1 MDVIIPAHNLRI
13 LSSSLTTLAKI
24 GKQLYIEFDP
34 LTGLTLRTLND
45 GKSCF
50 GEFAFDVGFFE
61 RCTSPPGS
69 KLKKRVKVK
78 SSSSGGNGNAR
89 SSSTTNA
96 ASTSGTARRR
106 KRNQREMSTSASHRT
121 QETEGDDD
129 DHDHDH
135 DHDFE
140 DLDEKYLCRVPIRTV
155 AAILHSRKGLQSLRI
170 RSIGSHSANSHANTN
185 ANTNINAHNRTTS
198 SQDEMSNGDDD
209 DESPRMQLSFEFRIQ
224 SSGIMKITHKISV
237 SNAESVIAS
246 ASRTNCSEIVASPRL
261 LLKMMDP
268 VQSPEIAL
276 VVNDQKGKV
285 TATSFHYA
293 DASLS
298 VDGRGGGN
306 GNLILSASADKVLKT
321 ETSVDCEEFDE
332 FIYSDGKSISN
343 ANTLSNANANAD
355 DDSEEEA
362 CGQENLPEGIEHEV
376 SLVFSSKEAKAMLQ
390 FCTNQAGGNADE
402 LGEMKVIVNF
412 HWGGRPIVFETE
424 GDAFKGQ
431 VILSTVSHL
440 LLKGVDLT
448 SRGQKKKNK
457 QRSSSTGMR

>member
-1 MDVIIPAHNLRI
+1 
-13 LSSSLTTLAKI
+13 
-24 GKQLYIEFDP
+24 
-34 LTGLTLRTLND
+34 
-45 GKSCF
+45 
-50 GEFAFDVGFFE
+50 
-61 RCTSPPGS
+61 
-69 KLKKRVKVK
+69 
-78 SSSSGGNGNAR
+78 
-89 SSSTTNA
+89 
-96 ASTSGTARRR
+96 
-106 KRNQREMSTSASHRT
+106 MSTSASHRT
-121 QETEGDDD
+121 QETEGDDHD
-129 DHDHDH
+129 DNDD
-135 DHDFE
+135 DNDDLE
-140 DLDEKYLCRVPIRTV
+140 DDADEKYLCRVPIRTV

-170 RSIGSHSANSHANTN
+170 RSIGSHHSASANTN
-185 ANTNINAHNRTTS
+185 VNANNGTTS

-209 DESPRMQLSFEFRIQ
+209 NDDEEESPRMQLSFEFRIQ
-224 SSGIMKITHKISV
+224 SSGIMRITHKISV

-298 VDGRGGGN
+298 MDGHGHGHGHGGGN

-332 FIYSDGKSISN
+332 FIYSDGKSIN
-343 ANTLSNANANAD
+343 TRDANTLSNAD
-355 DDSEEEA
+355 DGSAATSEEEA
-362 CGQENLPEGIEHEV
+362 FGQENLPVGIEHEV

-402 LGEMKVIVNF
+402 LGEMRVIVNF

-457 QRSSSTGMR
+457 QRTSSTGMR

>member
-1 MDVIIPAHNLRI
+1 MQLQQIMDVIIPAHNLKI

-45 GKSCF
+45 GKSSF
-50 GEFAFDVGFFE
+50 GEFTFDVGFFE

-69 KLKKRVKVK
+69 KLKKRVKANRSK
-78 SSSSGGNGNAR
+78 REASG
-89 SSSTTNA
+89 
-96 ASTSGTARRR
+96 TSGTEGGNRNR
-106 KRNQREMSTSASHRT
+106 KGNKRQRSKSKSTAT
-121 QETEGDDD
+121 QETEPEDEE
-129 DHDHDH
+129 
-135 DHDFE
+135 DFG
-140 DLDEKYLCRVPIRTV
+140 DEKYLCRVPIRTV

-170 RSIGSHSANSHANTN
+170 RSIGS
-185 ANTNINAHNRTTS
+185 RS
-198 SQDEMSNGDDD
+198 SLDENDNGVYSSS
-209 DESPRMQLSFEFRIQ
+209 DEAGDGEVESSPRMQLSFEFRIQ
-224 SSGIMKITHKISV
+224 SHGIMRITHKISV

-246 ASRTNCSEIVASPRL
+246 ASRTNCSEIIASPRL

-276 VVNDQKGKV
+276 VVNDEQGRV

-293 DASLS
+293 DASLGT
-298 VDGRGGGN
+298 DTNGN
-306 GNLILSASADKVLKT
+306 GNLVLSASVDKVLKT

-332 FIYSDGKSISN
+332 FIYSDGKGGL
-343 ANTLSNANANAD
+343 TNANALSNGD
-355 DDSEEEA
+355 DDSVDEDA
-362 CGQENLPEGIEHEV
+362 FVQDDLPEDIETGV

-390 FCTNQAGGNADE
+390 FCTHQAGGNADE
-402 LGEMKVIVNF
+402 LGEMRVIVNF

-431 VILSTVSHL
+431 VILSTVSHH

-448 SRGQKKKNK
+448 SRGQKKKH
-457 QRSSSTGMR
+457 STKTT